1 MNQERQWLKIVGLAL
16 LMSLVLMASAA
27 TIAWAADFSG
37 TGESNSPPR
46 AKADILRTV
55 DVELASEPVAQGVA
69 AADDNAEETIANPS
83 EPERVPSGNAGT
95 GSNPPPCDDADEDG
109 VCDTDDNCV
118 ETPNPKQEDA
128 DGDGVGDACDNC
140 PYTYNP
146 DQADSD
152 GDGVSDVC
160 DNCPGTPNSGQE
172 DSDGDGVGDACEGC
186 SDVDED
192 GVCDDVDNCVDTYN
206 PGQEDADGDG
216 VGDVCDNCPDTYNP
230 NQEDSDKDG
239 VGDACEECSDV
250 DGDGV
255 CDDVDNCVDTYNPDQ
270 ADRDGDGVGDVC
282 DNCPDTPNPDQS
294 DNDGDGIGDACE
306 KEDGPG
312 TGTPGYWMNHPE
324 AWPVDTITIGGMTYS
339 KGDAVGFI
347 KAPVK
352 GDKTLTMFPALVA
365 AKLNVLIGNEDSC
378 IAATIAAA
386 DGWMTTYGPVGSGV
400 PANSDAWKE
409 GEPFYWTLDQYNNG
423 QLCAPGRD

>member
-1 MNQERQWLKIVGLAL
+1 LIAQQEEKMNQERQWLKIVGLAL

-46 AKADILRTV
+46 AKANTPRTV
-55 DVELASEPVAQGVA
+55 FVEPASEPVAQGVA

-109 VCDTDDNCV
+109 VCDADDNCV

-140 PYTYNP
+140 RDTYNP
-146 DQADSD
+146 DQA
-152 GDGVSDVC
+152 
-160 DNCPGTPNSGQE
+160 
-172 DSDGDGVGDACEGC
+172 
-186 SDVDED
+186 
-192 GVCDDVDNCVDTYN
+192 
-206 PGQEDADGDG
+206 
-216 VGDVCDNCPDTYNP
+216 
-230 NQEDSDKDG
+230 DSDKDG
-239 VGDACEECSDV
+239 VGDACEGCSDV

-270 ADRDGDGVGDVC
+270 EDADGDGVGDVC
-282 DNCPDTPNPDQS
+282 DNCPDTYNPDQADS
-294 DNDGDGIGDACE
+294 DKDGIGDACE

-324 AWPVDTITIGGMTYS
+324 AWPVDTITIGGVTYS
-339 KGDAVGFI
+339 KGDAIGFI